1 MYWPAWRYY
10 ARFYRGTTGR
20 LAVAIVAAVL
30 QSLLILPIG
39 LLVKRAFDVD
49 IPNKNGT
56 GLAILG
62 FAVLGLFLSEAAVR
76 LLVRKLV
83 VGITKT
89 AVMRMRHELITR
101 SYTLSRAFFSEA
113 DLSQLHTNLTQD
125 TERLDGFSNAL
136 VANVL
141 PAAITAICFSAVL
154 IYLNPYLF
162 LVLASVIPPL
172 LWLSKIL
179 AFRVRM
185 AS

>member
-1 MYWPAWRYY
+1 MYWPAWRFY
-10 ARFYRGTTGR
+10 ARFYRGTAGR

-49 IPNKNGT
+49 IPSKNGT

-83 VGITKT
+83 VAITKT
-89 AVMRMRHELITR
+89 AVMRMRHELILR
-101 SYTLSRAFFSEA
+101 SYTLSRAFFNSA

-136 VANVL
+136 VAQVL
-141 PAAITAICFSAVL
+141 PAYQTLDKIEKS
-154 IYLNPYLF
+154 
-162 LVLASVIPPL
+162 L
-172 LWLSKIL
+172 L
-179 AFRVRM
+179 
-185 AS
+185 